1 MKQLIL
7 ELRMLMAVYLLYP
20 LLWITPKKHEEG
32 KALHIVIK
40 LWIDWLNIE
49 KKKRKLGEG
58 DQFSGR

>member
-7 ELRMLMAVYLLYP
+7 ELRMLMAVYILIP

-40 LWIDWLNIE
+40 LWTDWVNFE
-49 KKKRKLGEG
+49 NKKGG
-58 DQFSGR
+58 

>member
-7 ELRMLMAVYLLYP
+7 ELRMLIAVYLLYP

-40 LWIDWLNIE
+40 LWIDWFNI
-49 KKKRKLGEG
+49 KNKKRGAL
-58 DQFSGR
+58 

>member
-7 ELRMLMAVYLLYP
+7 ELRMLIAVYLLYP

-40 LWIDWLNIE
+40 LWIDWVNFE
-49 KKKRKLGEG
+49 NKKRGAL
-58 DQFSGR
+58 